1 MERRVEFMILEFVG
15 RVLLNVLKGYGMDGV
30 VNVSVCTGIGE
41 ADIISVW
48 AGCKSI
54 SCACQGSS

>member
-1 MERRVEFMILEFVG
+1 MKKIWMIFCFS
-15 RVLLNVLKGYGMDGV
+15 LLFCSTVFFGYGMDGV

-54 SCACQGSS
+54 SCVCQGSS

>member
-1 MERRVEFMILEFVG
+1 
-15 RVLLNVLKGYGMDGV
+15 MDGV

>member
-1 MERRVEFMILEFVG
+1 
-15 RVLLNVLKGYGMDGV
+15 MDGV
-30 VNVSVCTGIGE
+30 VNASVCTGIGE

-54 SCACQGSS
+54 SCVAKAVVD